1 MRQIRRTQEWPY
13 LENAMSTYLASCF
26 RGWLIAAIPGIM
38 LVAGSAVRDCDA
50 AEENA
55 SILRSVADY
64 PLPGKATRWDYMS
77 LDRARSRLYIAHLG
91 DSTVVVVDTKTKAV
105 VGTVPNVGQVH
116 GVLAIP
122 ELDRVYAT
130 ATGTNE
136 VVAIDA
142 TNLKISAR
150 IPGGVY
156 PDGLAYAPEVHK
168 LYISDERGKTETVI
182 DALSNKRIATIPLGG
197 RVGNTQYDSASRHVF
212 VNVQGRS
219 ELIEIDP
226 ATDKIVQR
234 IPVPDADGNHG
245 LLIEPVLHLA
255 FIACEGND
263 KLLVMNLHTNKIE
276 SEFSLGSEP
285 DVLAYDLGAGRL
297 YVASESGPVSEF
309 MVSNHNVAKAG
320 EQVVGRNAHTVAV
333 EPSTHEVFFPLKS
346 VGGRPVLRIMSPIT
360 GRDRSVH

>member
-1 MRQIRRTQEWPY
+1 
-13 LENAMSTYLASCF
+13 
-26 RGWLIAAIPGIM
+26 
-38 LVAGSAVRDCDA
+38 
-50 AEENA
+50 
-55 SILRSVADY
+55 
-64 PLPGKATRWDYMS
+64 
-77 LDRARSRLYIAHLG
+77 
-91 DSTVVVVDTKTKAV
+91 
-105 VGTVPNVGQVH
+105 VH

-245 LLIEPVLHLA
+245 LLIEPALHLA

-263 KLLVMNLHTNKIE
+263 KLLVMNLRTNKIE

-285 DVLAYDLGAGRL
+285 DVLAYDLDAGRL
-297 YVASESGPVSEF
+297 YVASESGLVSEF

-360 GRDRSVH
+360 DRDRSVQ